1 MVEGVISTLIKIPV
15 AGKRLE
21 GELCIPAHSKALVI
35 FAHGSGSSRFSER
48 NIFVA
53 EALQKQQIS
62 TLLFDLLT
70 QDEDR
75 KYEHRFNIELLFERL
90 VIATKYMQTIPACEG
105 FQVGYFGASTG
116 AAAAFF
122 AAAKMPHLIKA
133 MVSRG
138 GRPDLAIAVA
148 PKIKAST
155 LLIVGERDEEV
166 LRLNQK
172 VISALHCEKSLQIVP
187 SATHLFEEP
196 GALARVSLLA
206 SEWFNKYL

>member
-1 MVEGVISTLIKIPV
+1 
-15 AGKRLE
+15 
-21 GELCIPAHSKALVI
+21 LVI